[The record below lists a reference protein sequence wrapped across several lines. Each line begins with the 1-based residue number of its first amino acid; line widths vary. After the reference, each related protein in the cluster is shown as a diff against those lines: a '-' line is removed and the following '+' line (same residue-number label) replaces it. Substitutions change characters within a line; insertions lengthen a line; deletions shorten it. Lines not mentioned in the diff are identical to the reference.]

1 MATKSRKKIDKVN
14 PSSVGYK
21 ISHDGNVFTITLDF
35 GGIEVKLGFS
45 ETIRAR
51 DKLNEI
57 LMEIQRR
64 IAYEDLNGDLINNK

>member
-1 MATKSRKKIDKVN
+1 MAAKSRKKI
-14 PSSVGYK
+14 SYK
-21 ISHDGNVFTITLDF
+21 IDHDGNVFTITLDF
-35 GGIEVKLGFS
+35 EGIEVKLGFS